1 MTLRRRIIVGFAAVA
16 LVLVVSNVALASTF
30 RSFLIHRVDQQLQTA
45 GPSFG
50 GRRGGPGGPD
60 GSDSQQNEAVTEYFQ
75 AEGDLTSG
83 VITPLGG
90 TYDPQQRPGPKLT
103 VASAQSHMSQ
113 VDEQPQP
120 FTTGAIK
127 GGGKWRVV
135 VIQNP
140 FDAAGIRV
148 LGISLDGLNSTLGHV
163 RTIQFAGTAAALAAL
178 ATVLSWVMRLGVH
191 PVEEMAEAAEQITVG
206 DLARRVEPPNPS
218 TEAGR
223 LGSAFNAMLDRI
235 QEAFRAREASENK
248 VRRFAADASHELRT
262 PLTSI
267 RGYAE
272 LYRAGALTN
281 NEDLQDAMSRIE
293 SEAERMGSLVE
304 ELLQLA
310 RLDQEQEMEFTDVNL
325 GDVATDAVNDARAVE
340 PDRPI
345 NLRVE
350 GDEPIVV
357 RGNDP
362 ALRQVLA
369 NLLGNVRA
377 HTPADTAATVT
388 VSRNGSSALVA
399 VADEGPGMPEDVA
412 QHVFERFFRAD
423 ASRTRAA
430 GGSGLGLS
438 IVESIARAHGGE
450 TSVASA
456 PGEGTRFEVKLPIT
470 V

>member
-1 MTLRRRIIVGFAAVA
+1 MTLRRRIIVGFVAVA
-16 LVLVVSNVALASTF
+16 LVLIVSNVALASTF
-30 RSFLIHRVDQQLQTA
+30 HAYLLHRVDQQLQTA
-45 GPSFG
+45 GGFFG
-50 GRRGGPGGPD
+50 GRRAPGGGD
-60 GSDSQQNEAVTEYFQ
+60 IGNSQQREAVTEYFQ
-75 AEGDLTSG
+75 AQGDLTSG
-83 VITPLGG
+83 VITPIGG

-103 VASAQSHMSQ
+103 VGSAESHMSQ

-120 FTTGAIK
+120 FTTGAVR
-127 GGGKWRVV
+127 GNGHWRVV
-135 VIQNP
+135 VIQDP

-148 LGISLDGLNSTLGHV
+148 LGISLDGVSSTLRHV
-163 RTIQFAGTAAALAAL
+163 RTIQFVGTLAVLGALGV
-178 ATVLSWVMRLGVH
+178 VLSWVMRLGVH
-191 PVEEMAEAAEQITVG
+191 PVEEMADTAEQITGG
-206 DLARRVEPPNPS
+206 DLSRRIDEPDPT

-223 LGSAFNAMLDRI
+223 MGTAFNAMLDSI
-235 QEAFRAREASENK
+235 EEAFRAREASEAK

-272 LYRAGALTN
+272 LYRAGALSDDA
-281 NEDLQDAMSRIE
+281 ELHDAMGRIE

-310 RLDQEQEMEFTDVNL
+310 RLDQEQAMEFTDVDL
-325 GDVATDAVNDARAVE
+325 GDVATDAVNDAHAVE
-340 PDRPI
+340 PERPI
-345 NLRVE
+345 TITVAGE
-350 GDEPIVV
+350 TPVVV

-377 HTPADTAATVT
+377 HTPAGTPASVT
-388 VSRNGSSALVA
+388 VSRNGSYAIVA
-399 VADEGPGMPEDVA
+399 VADEGPGMSDEVA
-412 QHVFERFFRAD
+412 AHVFERFYRAD
-423 ASRTRAA
+423 VARTRAS

-450 TSVASA
+450 ASVASA

-470 V
+470 A